1 MCSTCEIFIW
11 FDNLTYSITFPSN
24 CKYLTV
30 LINEVFIVPIY
41 SDILKELRKDKGF
54 TQADMG
60 KMMGISQSSYSD
72 YENGIRNMPLTM
84 LDYLADALGTS
95 TDYILGRTDEV
106 RPYPKRK
113 K

>member
-1 MCSTCEIFIW
+1 M
-11 FDNLTYSITFPSN
+11 
-24 CKYLTV
+24 
-30 LINEVFIVPIY
+30 PIY